1 MMKRIG
7 ILLAMLLAGC
17 ARFQTHTGDF
27 STFLTNTLESHGASL
42 PDQSPTTQGLPS
54 SWQAKPDEYGIIILA
69 GHEDFP
75 AINRHL
81 RSMFGK
87 PDIWADENLDGY
99 PMGVFSWKTTGCPIQ
114 FVDSEEHTQI
124 IILKKPEGAEQ
135 HGGQISSEG
144 APSAPPNESSP

>member
-1 MMKRIG
+1 MKRIA
-7 ILLAMLLAGC
+7 ILAAMLLTGC
-17 ARFQTHTGDF
+17 TRFQAHTGDF

-42 PDQSPTTQGLPS
+42 PDQIPTTQGLPS

-69 GHEDFP
+69 DHAAFP

-87 PDIWADENLDGY
+87 PDIWADANLDGY

-114 FVDSEEHTQI
+114 FADSEEHTQM